1 MHGIEHDHA
10 FGYFRGVITKS
21 AAFGIAAPDFERGG
35 THGAKIN
42 VSGERTPLACWRT
55 SPGVRELFSA
65 ANTLNENKASEKVRC
80 GETPQ
85 PARGTRALPNPAVPD
100 LTLISSLQ

>member
-1 MHGIEHDHA
+1 HAHQLRHPVYFRRTRTAFSCLAVPPAGKIRRLRALDVMNRIEHDHA
-10 FGYFRGVITKS
+10 FGYFRGVIAKS
-21 AAFGIAAPDFERGG
+21 AAFGIAAPVFERGG

-65 ANTLNENKASEKVRC
+65 ANTF
-80 GETPQ
+80 
-85 PARGTRALPNPAVPD
+85 
-100 LTLISSLQ
+100 